1 MNFKG
6 SSNTNEW
13 REEEVKA
20 GQGCQERSEGY
31 VSQVDSFQRVSDL
44 WAGAGC
50 LVKPLKHHIKCWN
63 WYLTAKIAKRGRVT
77 QMLARK
83 SLFWGKANA
92 WYYFKPGMSRI
103 PFIKL
108 ERKLIGGLLT
118 WLLVTAVICW
128 DFKTIFLSYSL
139 LVLLQLWSSADFTQ
153 PSHDAE
159 GAIGMYSASTLLLPM
174 LLLVRLLPVIK
185 WCFWQSFD
193 VNNIR

>member
-1 MNFKG
+1 M
-6 SSNTNEW
+6 
-13 REEEVKA
+13 
-20 GQGCQERSEGY
+20 
-31 VSQVDSFQRVSDL
+31 
-44 WAGAGC
+44 
-50 LVKPLKHHIKCWN
+50 LKEAE
-63 WYLTAKIAKRGRVT
+63 LP
-77 QMLARK
+77 RK

-174 LLLVRLLPVIK
+174 LPLVRLLPVINA
-185 WCFWQSFD
+185 FD
-193 VNNIR
+193 NLLILMFLGNLMLLPHVLLIWLLVTLVMLRKSPMSYG